1 MYCDPQELNSV
12 LYEELQEAI
21 TRGDTE
27 LVVTHINDAMAYVQ
41 AKLSQKYNMVE
52 EFAKRGNQRNSL
64 IVKYVKDIAV
74 YFCYDLTETMP
85 TKRMKAYDDAVKFL
99 DDAKQGN
106 IVIAGLSAAPVEP
119 LTNHSGVT
127 AYGGNKKRKNSLFGT
142 S

>member
-1 MYCDPQELNSV
+1 MYCEPQELNSV

-27 LVVTHINDAMAYVQ
+27 LVVTHLNDAMAFVQ
-41 AKLSQKYNMVE
+41 SKLSQKYDMVE

-64 IVKYVKDIAV
+64 IVKYVKNIAV
-74 YFCYDLTETMP
+74 YFCYDLPETMP

-106 IVIAGLSAAPVEP
+106 IVIAGLSPAPVVP
-119 LTNHSGVT
+119 VTNQAGVT
-127 AYGGNKKRKNSLFGT
+127 TWGGNKKRNNSL